1 MKLSEEVNS
10 RIVKQMEID
19 KEADKELVA
28 IIIIIT
34 AGVILLLI
42 FG

>member
-28 IIIIIT
+28 IIIIT